1 MDMRRSGSDW
11 MYNKYRI
18 AHPAN
23 APFVVAPKP
32 RGGPQ
37 NGASQLVV

>member
-1 MDMRRSGSDW
+1 MRRSGSDCVC
-11 MYNKYRI
+11 NKYRI
-18 AHPAN
+18 ARPAN

-37 NGASQLVV
+37 NGA